1 MQGSVSQLDPAHKF
15 HTAELSQ
22 LSNNQMTIISWIEST
37 QLIAQRM
44 ETNCRINM
52 DNTTHST
59 SSDSTQEFEFE

>member
-1 MQGSVSQLDPAHKF
+1 MQGLVSQLDAAHQY
-15 HTAELSQ
+15 HTTELSQ

-37 QLIAQRM
+37 QLIAQRV

-59 SSDSTQEFEFE
+59 SSDTTYEF